1 MKKLEQKE
9 LDSLKDEIQ
18 NFLNTKFKD
27 REYMTIISIVG
38 DYDKDAKTNKITL
51 GTQYIRIS
59 NMTIESP
66 YIKFRSMLQGIVDAV
81 NAYVTPEQKQDE
93 GKK

>member
-1 MKKLEQKE
+1 
-9 LDSLKDEIQ
+9 
-18 NFLNTKFKD
+18 
-27 REYMTIISIVG
+27 
-38 DYDKDAKTNKITL
+38 
-51 GTQYIRIS
+51 
-59 NMTIESP
+59 MTIESP